1 MPVFGL
7 LSTYPPTQCGL
18 ATFTAS
24 LRQALTSAG
33 QGTRVVRVM
42 EHPPGT
48 ADASPPEV
56 VEHLVHG
63 DSNSTREAVA
73 ALDACDVAVVQHEYG
88 IYGGRDGQDVLD
100 VLTALEVPT
109 IVVLHTVLARPTL
122 RQRQILERVADAV
135 DAVVVMSRKAADR
148 LLAGYAV
155 DAAKIAVIP
164 HGADVFRRPRGAQ
177 PYADLPAGVR
187 RDRPATILTWGLIGP
202 GKGIEWGVDALA
214 EVRAAGV
221 DARYLVAGETHP
233 KVLEH
238 QGEQYR
244 DSLAAEAEAAGIADA
259 IVFDAAYR
267 DSESLEELA
276 AQADVILLPYES
288 SEQVTSGVLIEAVA
302 ARRPVV
308 ATAFPHAQELLASG
322 AGLVVPQRDAG
333 AMAEALRRV
342 LTEPG
347 LAASMTA
354 HAGRIAPGLDWS
366 AVAASYVRLAALV
379 RNNRTELVV

>member
-18 ATFTAS
+18 ATFTSS
-24 LRQALTSAG
+24 LRDGLTSAG
-33 QGTRVVRVM
+33 QETRVVRVM
-42 EHPPGT
+42 EHPVDGSSG
-48 ADASPPEV
+48 SPREV

-63 DSNSTREAVA
+63 DAASARAAVA

-109 IVVLHTVLARPTL
+109 LAVLHTVLARPTP

-164 HGADVFRRPRGAQ
+164 HGANALRRPEGAA
-177 PYADLPAGVR
+177 PYADR
-187 RDRPATILTWGLIGP
+187 RSPGKPATILTWGLIGP

-221 DARYLVAGETHP
+221 NARYLVAGETHP

-238 QGEQYR
+238 QGERYR
-244 DSLAAEAEAAGIADA
+244 DTLRAEAEAAGIGDA
-259 IVFDAAYR
+259 VVFDDAYR
-267 DSESLEELA
+267 DAESLERLA
-276 AQADVILLPYES
+276 AQADVVLLPYES

-308 ATAFPHAQELLASG
+308 ATAFPHAEELLASG
-322 AGLVVPQRDAG
+322 AGLVVPHRDAT
-333 AMAEALRRV
+333 ATAEALRRV

-347 LAASMTA
+347 LAASMMN
-354 HAGRIAPGLDWS
+354 HAGRIAPELDWS
-366 AVAASYVRLAALV
+366 AVASSYVRLAALV
-379 RNNRTELVV
+379 RNNRSELVV

>member
-24 LRQALTSAG
+24 LRQALMSAG
-33 QGTRVVRVM
+33 QDTRVVRVL
-42 EHPPGT
+42 EHPLGA
-48 ADASPPEV
+48 ADGSPSEV

-63 DSNSTREAVA
+63 DSDSTRAAVA

-100 VLTALEVPT
+100 VLTALEVPS

-155 DAAKIAVIP
+155 DAAKIDVIP
-164 HGADVFRRPRGAQ
+164 HGANVFRRPRGAR
-177 PYADLPAGVR
+177 PYADRVGPR
-187 RDRPATILTWGLIGP
+187 RPATILTWGLIGP

-244 DSLAAEAEAAGIADA
+244 DSLEAEAEAAGIGDA
-259 IVFDAAYR
+259 VVFDAAYR

-308 ATAFPHAQELLASG
+308 ATAFPHAEELLASG

-379 RNNRTELVV
+379 RTNRTELVV

>member
-24 LRQALTSAG
+24 LRRGLLSAD
-33 QGTRVVRVM
+33 QETRVVRVL
-42 EHPPGT
+42 ERPAGPV
-48 ADASPPEV
+48 DDSPSEV
-56 VEHLVHG
+56 AAHLVHG
-63 DSNSTREAVA
+63 DSESARTAVA
-73 ALDACDVAVVQHEYG
+73 ALDRCDVAVVQHEYG

-100 VLTALEVPT
+100 VLTALEVPS
-109 IVVLHTVLARPTL
+109 IVVLHTVLASPTL

-164 HGADVFRRPRGAQ
+164 HGANSFRRPEGAA
-177 PYADLPAGVR
+177 PYADR
-187 RDRPATILTWGLIGP
+187 RSPGRPATILTWGLIGP

-214 EVRAAGV
+214 QVRAAGI
-221 DARYLVAGETHP
+221 DARYLVAGQTHP

-238 QGEQYR
+238 QGERYR
-244 DSLAAEAEAAGIADA
+244 ESLRSEAVAAGVGDA
-259 IVFDAAYR
+259 VEFDDAYR
-267 DSESLEELA
+267 DAEELEELA
-276 AQADVILLPYES
+276 ARADVVLLPYES
-288 SEQVTSGVLIEAVA
+288 CEQVTSGVLIEAVA

-308 ATAFPHAQELLASG
+308 ATAFPHAEELLASG
-322 AGLVVPQRDAG
+322 AGLVVPHRDAP
-333 AMAEALRRV
+333 ATAEALRRV

-347 LAASMTA
+347 LAASMMN
-354 HAGRIAPGLDWS
+354 HAGRIAPDLDWS
-366 AVAASYVRLAALV
+366 SVAASYVRLAALV
-379 RNNRTELVV
+379 RTNRTELVV